1 MNELTAHRQ
10 SDLSAQPVQIRSSD
24 LRRQCASHKN
34 RKPCFICG
42 RHKSVTEAHH
52 TITLKEISQLLM
64 SWGSLPEPPVV
75 WLCPNCHAYA
85 HNYRCVDP
93 SDLEPGILEKIFD
106 IQQIGE
112 DFLSQYAEV
121 EIDQS
126 RQEGGKQSE
135 RP

>member
-10 SDLSAQPVQIRSSD
+10 SGLSAQPVQIRSSD

-42 RHKSVTEAHH
+42 RHQSITEAHH

-75 WLCPNCHAYA
+75 WLCPNCHTYVHRFHAGPPIY
-85 HNYRCVDP
+85 
-93 SDLEPGILEKIFD
+93 LEPDMLKKIFE
-106 IQQIGE
+106 IQQIGY
-112 DFLSQYAEV
+112 DFLNQHIKAALVS
-121 EIDQS
+121 I
-126 RQEGGKQSE
+126 E
-135 RP
+135 RG